1 MVPEAG
7 RAEEAQR
14 AAGLKKVPL
23 DGFMGEADWNGVCL
37 EMRTRGGVFWP
48 IPVTLSA
55 SDQQPV
61 FRQLLL
67 EAQQALLVP
76 GLHQLADQSHRCD
89 KANGAAFLAGRQ
101 TEAEGDMGLAGTA
114 VAQRDAVLAALDV
127 FTARQLQDQQLVER

>member
-76 GLHQLADQSHRCD
+76 GLHRLADQSRRCD
-89 KANGAAFLAGRQ
+89 KANGAAFLAGRPRPRATWVLPVPLLPSAMPFSRRSTYSQ
-101 TEAEGDMGLAGTA
+101 RAGGTAGLA
-114 VAQRDAVLAALDV
+114 
-127 FTARQLQDQQLVER
+127 

>member
-37 EMRTRGGVFWP
+37 EMRTWGGVFWP

-55 SDQQPV
+55 SD
-61 FRQLLL
+61 
-67 EAQQALLVP
+67 E
-76 GLHQLADQSHRCD
+76 LA
-89 KANGAAFLAGRQ
+89 
-101 TEAEGDMGLAGTA
+101 T
-114 VAQRDAVLAALDV
+114 RDGIHLTV
-127 FTARQLQDQQLVER
+127 TGEPT